1 MEEKLNQLTFPNAAL
16 FGLLIAVGYYVL
28 FYHPSNPQNQ
38 LDEMGRELVTIK
50 GEISKLDREIKKGL
64 RINQE
69 IEVLQKKAD
78 KVYAQLPEG
87 LSVEQASGIVSQE
100 ARNVGLSIQSISAEG
115 TGWAKLQTVAVVPI
129 NTVVSGTFEQMMIF
143 LSELTRNN
151 KVYSV
156 RSLSIS
162 GNDEDQPGILVMTVK
177 VQAYRKLAVSEIKSI
192 GDEGGDG
199 NAM

>member
-69 IEVLQKKAD
+69 IEVMQKKAD

-115 TGWAKLQTVAVVPI
+115 TGWTKLQTVAVVPI
-129 NTVVSGTFEQMMIF
+129 DTVVSGTFEQMMIF
-143 LSELTRNN
+143 LSELTRDN

-162 GNDEDQPGILVMTVK
+162 GNDAEQPGILVMTVK
-177 VQAYRKLAVSEIKSI
+177 IQAYRKLAVSEIKPI
-192 GDEGGDG
+192 DGEVQDE